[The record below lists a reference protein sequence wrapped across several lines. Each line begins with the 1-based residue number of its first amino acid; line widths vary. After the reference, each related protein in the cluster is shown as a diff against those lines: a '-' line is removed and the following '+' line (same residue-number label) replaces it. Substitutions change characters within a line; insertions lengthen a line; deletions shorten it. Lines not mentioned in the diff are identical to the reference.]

1 MLHLASSI
9 EQGAVLA
16 VPRKRLIALAQKR
29 VLDGVLDVVIVGEMP
44 ADLQENGS
52 EDGGVADEVQRAPT
66 LTVANA
72 SEPAV
77 AANPMYFQR
86 VASLAA

>member
-1 MLHLASSI
+1 M
-9 EQGAVLA
+9 
-16 VPRKRLIALAQKR
+16 
-29 VLDGVLDVVIVGEMP
+29 VVVGEMS
-44 ADLQENGS
+44 ADLKRGNGS
-52 EDGGVADEVQRAPT
+52 EDGGGAEAAERAPT

-86 VASLAA
+86 VASLAACAASPLICLTIGRAAVAIRDNMSAIGMQQ